1 MRTEGGWT
9 GRRLDQS
16 WCMCVVFSEISVDN
30 VEKIDKLLSRF
41 VFIFFL
47 ILNVETNVH
56 REE

>member
-1 MRTEGGWT
+1 
-9 GRRLDQS
+9 
-16 WCMCVVFSEISVDN
+16 MCVIFSEISVEN

-41 VFIFFL
+41 VFNFFL